1 MSTIHYRAAT
11 QLDLTDVIAVYLTAR
26 NDMVARSGQ
35 TPPSDTLADNLAN
48 YQHVLDTGLVWVA
61 IVDGALVGVAAAVVR
76 DSLWFL
82 SGFWV
87 LPHLQ
92 KQRIGGPLLRHVW
105 AAGQEQGA
113 TTAFVWSSSDLTA
126 MAAYMRLGMLP
137 GCQILTFRGDAGALS
152 LPGRPPG
159 YETRPL
165 SPDGASQIDQ
175 VVRGTARLVDHQFWS
190 QGVGQ
195 LVLYQGKICGYYYVD
210 GGAVATA
217 AWLDPAHGEAV
228 LTLACQDGLE
238 RSGKLLLRLP
248 GINHTA
254 IRFALAHGFKLQQFS
269 HLLTT
274 APFGRLDQY
283 AASGTFLF

>member
-11 QLDLTDVIAVYLTAR
+11 QLDLTDVVTVYLTAR
-26 NDMVARSGQ
+26 NEMIARSGL
-35 TPPSDTLADNLAN
+35 TPPSDTLPDDLAN
-48 YQHVLDTGLVWVA
+48 YQHLLDTGLVWVA
-61 IVDGALVGVAAAVVR
+61 IVDGQLAGVAAAVVR
-76 DSLWFL
+76 EKLWFL

-105 AAGQEQGA
+105 VAGQEQGA
-113 TTAFVWSSSDLTA
+113 TTAFVWSSNDLTA
-126 MAAYMRLGMLP
+126 MSAYMKLGMLP
-137 GCQILTFRGDAGALS
+137 GCQILTFRGEAGALS
-152 LPGRPPG
+152 LPGRPLG
-159 YETRPL
+159 YETRTL
-165 SPDGASQIDQ
+165 SPADAAQIDQ

-190 QGVGQ
+190 QQVGQ
-195 LVLYQGKICGYYYVD
+195 LILYHGKVCGYYYVD
-210 GGAVATA
+210 GGAVAPA

-238 RSGKLLLRLP
+238 RLGKVILRPP

-283 AASGTFLF
+283 TTSGPFLF